1 MANPFWN
8 PTQRRV
14 RALWRLLIQAGAFYL
29 GTIAIGI
36 AIGIG
41 AAIILSLRAGGTPSD
56 LGAALSSLLAGSPLV
71 QLLASLGSLALMLL
85 TVWLAGL
92 LLDRRRFRDFGVH
105 FSRAW
110 RLDLG
115 FGLALGALLMA
126 LVFAV
131 ELAAGWVAITG
142 TFASGPS
149 GLPFLPGFVGALV
162 VFVSVG
168 IYEELWA
175 RGYQLRNMAEG
186 LNLPLL
192 GPRGALLAAWVL
204 SSLVFG
210 ALHAA
215 NPNATLTSTLLLVIA
230 GLFLGLPFILTGEL
244 AISIGLHITWNLFQ
258 GNIFG
263 FPVSGTQAGAT
274 VIAVRQGGP
283 ALWTGGAFGPEAGLV
298 GLGAMLIG
306 SGLVWLWVRRRRGRA
321 GLVTD
326 LAVYRPPA
334 PSSTPPRAQSEP

>member
-8 PTQRRV
+8 PTQRRL
-14 RALWRLLIQAGAFYL
+14 RALWRLLIQAGAFYAGSIAL
-29 GTIAIGI
+29 GVIV
-36 AIGIG
+36 GIG
-41 AAIILSLRAGGTPSD
+41 AVVALALRPGGLPPD
-56 LGAALSSLLAGSPLV
+56 LGEQISSLLATSPRARLLGS
-71 QLLASLGSLALMLL
+71 LASLGLMLL
-85 TVWLAGL
+85 AVWLAGL
-92 LLDRRRFRDFGVH
+92 LLDRRPFRAFGFH

-110 RLDLG
+110 WLDLG

-126 LVFAV
+126 LIFVA
-131 ELAAGWVAITG
+131 ELAAGWVTVTG
-142 TFASGPS
+142 TFTAGAD
-149 GLPFLPGFVGALV
+149 GTPFLAGFAGALI
-162 VFVSVG
+162 VFVAVG

-215 NPNATLTSTLLLVIA
+215 NPNATLASTLLLVIA

-258 GNIFG
+258 GNVFG

-274 VIAVRQGGP
+274 VIAIEQGGP
-283 ALWTGGAFGPEAGLV
+283 SLWTGGAFGPEAGLV

-306 SGLVWLWVRRRRGRA
+306 SGFVWLWVRRRRGRA

-334 PSSTPPRAQSEP
+334 PRSMGPRAQSEP